1 MNKNIIVFLTISIIV
16 VIAVAFF
23 FINKTTSGPMV
34 YVDPSTIERGVG
46 QDFTVN
52 INASDIDNLVGWQF
66 QLRWNLTVLT
76 LINVKE
82 GAFLKSSGDTFFGYE
97 LNETVG
103 YVAAYSSLL
112 RNVTGVNG
120 TGVLASIELHV
131 KDQGSCN
138 LDLYNTE
145 LVDSSEQIITHT
157 TNGGHFSTG
166 A

>member
-1 MNKNIIVFLTISIIV
+1 MNKKIVVFLTTLIIV

-23 FINKTTSGPMV
+23 LINKTTSGPMV
-34 YVDPSTIERGVG
+34 YVDPSMIERGVG

-66 QLRWNLTVLT
+66 QLGWNLTILT
-76 LINVKE
+76 LINVTE
-82 GAFLKSSGDTFFGYE
+82 GAFLKSGGDTFFGYE
-97 LNETVG
+97 LNETLG
-103 YVAAYSSLL
+103 YVLAYSSLL

-131 KDQGSCN
+131 KNQGSCN
-138 LDLYNTE
+138 LDLHNTE
-145 LVDSSEQIITHT
+145 LVDASEQLITHT

-166 A
+166 S